1 MAIRKDSKKGS
12 TRIKNIFLSYSRAD
26 QEFALKLGQD
36 LRSAGVDIWIDQL
49 DITAGMRW
57 DQTIE
62 NALETCGRFMLVLSP
77 ESVGSFNV
85 MDELAFALEEGKE
98 VIPILYRPCKI
109 PFRLRRIQYI
119 DFTAEYDAS
128 LVELLKILGKVG
140 ESGIPP
146 ASKIMKPSTKAS
158 TPKEKTRSRI
168 TPQQE
173 EEVIW
178 RKIVEIV
185 VDNLGIDSNRVTKEA
200 SFVYDLGADDLDMV
214 ELVMKL
220 EDKFNIEISDT
231 VVDKLI
237 TVGDAYQYVLK
248 KLNHKN

>member
-1 MAIRKDSKKGS
+1 MPRLKKLF
-12 TRIKNIFLSYSRAD
+12 KVRA
-26 QEFALKLGQD
+26 GN
-36 LRSAGVDIWIDQL
+36 S
-49 DITAGMRW
+49 
-57 DQTIE
+57 
-62 NALETCGRFMLVLSP
+62 
-77 ESVGSFNV
+77 
-85 MDELAFALEEGKE
+85 DELFTNKLAFFVILFLAQMASYQFVAE
-98 VIPILYRPCKI
+98 VDQIG
-109 PFRLRRIQYI
+109 IQYI

-146 ASKIMKPSTKAS
+146 ASKILKPSTKAS

-185 VDNLGIDSNRVTKEA
+185 VDNLGIDSNRVMKEA